1 MTFLLRFRHVC
12 VTSNSHARMDFK
24 SGALP
29 VSVATVVSSHT
40 PREPGHYDGLTLTR
54 MEFVVLAGACSG
66 EVLPR

>member
-1 MTFLLRFRHVC
+1 
-12 VTSNSHARMDFK
+12 MDFK

-29 VSVATVVSSHT
+29 VSIATVVSSHT

-66 EVLPR
+66 EVPPR